1 MALIDKI
8 IWQLERHLD
17 KPLTTHDLATLCAV
31 SPYHMIRACRA
42 AIGQSPMG
50 YLRRRR
56 LTLAAQALAFGADDI
71 LTVALDAQYA
81 SHEAFTRAFS
91 SQFQSTPRDVRTSQ
105 TTQPLQ
111 LQEPLFMPSNT
122 FLDLA
127 APTLRDEPAR
137 QIAGFSIPCATDNI
151 ADIPALWNRF
161 NAVFDGET
169 FDTTATYGVS
179 YNVTQDGKFDYM
191 AGAILTTKSAPKGM
205 QTVDIPAGRFAIF
218 THTGHVTD
226 MPKMFQTIWNKGIP
240 DAGLTPRD
248 APEYEIYDSNFDG
261 KTGRGTFTVA
271 IPVE

>member
-17 KPLTTHDLATLCAV
+17 KPLTTHDLASLCAV
-31 SPYHMIRACRA
+31 SPYHMVRACRA

-56 LTLAAQALAFGADDI
+56 LSLAARALAFGADDI

-91 SQFQSTPRDVRTSQ
+91 AQFHCTPRDVRASQ

-111 LQEPLFMPSNT
+111 LQEPLFMSSNA

-127 APTLRDEPAR
+127 KPTLRDEPAR
-137 QIAGFSIPCATDNI
+137 QITGFSIPCSTDNI

-161 NAVFDGET
+161 NAGFDRET
-169 FDTTATYGVS
+169 FDTAATYGVS

-191 AGAILTTKSAPKGM
+191 AGAVLTDAVTPKDM
-205 QTVDIPAGRFAIF
+205 QTCLLYTSPS
-218 THTGHVTD
+218 
-226 MPKMFQTIWNKGIP
+226 
-240 DAGLTPRD
+240 PRD
-248 APEYEIYDSNFDG
+248 
-261 KTGRGTFTVA
+261 RG
-271 IPVE
+271 